1 MNRRSLLAASLPLLG
16 LPLLALPVAPAL
28 AHPPRQPD
36 SAEAQ
41 KYIQEVMAFR
51 EKHAKAVKDK
61 DFATL
66 RAAYADSYTHTHGSG
81 KLDNKDAR
89 IVSAMAGEPLI
100 EAAPVAELSFR
111 VFAGPT
117 VIVTG
122 KSPILNLKEQKTY
135 DFRWVCVYVTAKD
148 GWELAV
154 SQATRPPV
162 AT

>member
-1 MNRRSLLAASLPLLG
+1 MLRRTLLG
-16 LPLLALPVAPAL
+16 AAPLLLALPVALPAF

-41 KYIQEVMAFR
+41 TLIKEVTAFR
-51 EKHAKAVKDK
+51 EKLAKAVRDK
-61 DFATL
+61 DLAAM
-66 RAAYADSYTHTHGSG
+66 RAMYADAFTHTHGSG

-89 IVSAMAGEPLI
+89 LVSAMAGEPLI
-100 EAAPVAELSFR
+100 EAAPARELSFR

-122 KSPILNLKEQKTY
+122 VSPILNVKEQKTY
-135 DFRWVCVYVTAKD
+135 DFRWVSVYVTAKD

-154 SQATRPPV
+154 SQATRLPV
-162 AT
+162 PTN

>member
-1 MNRRSLLAASLPLLG
+1 MRRRALIAASLPLLA
-16 LPLLALPVAPAL
+16 LPLLPAL

-41 KYIQEVMAFR
+41 RIIQEVTAFR
-51 EKHAKAVKDK
+51 EKLAKAVKDK
-61 DFATL
+61 DFKAL
-66 RAAYADSYTHTHGSG
+66 RAAYAYNYTHTHGSG

-100 EAAPVAELSFR
+100 EAAPATELSFQ
-111 VFAGPT
+111 VYAGPT

-122 KSPILNLKEQKTY
+122 KSPILNVKEQKTY

-154 SQATRPPV
+154 SQATRLPAP
-162 AT
+162 AN

>member
-1 MNRRSLLAASLPLLG
+1 MRRRSLLAASLPLL
-16 LPLLALPVAPAL
+16 ALPAIPAL

-41 KYIQEVMAFR
+41 TLIKEVTDFR
-51 EKHAKAVKDK
+51 EKLARAVKDK
-61 DFATL
+61 DL
-66 RAAYADSYTHTHGSG
+66 AAMRPLYADAFTHTHGSG

-89 IVSAMAGEPLI
+89 LVSAMAGEPLI
-100 EAAPVAELSFR
+100 EAAPATELSFR

-122 KSPILNLKEQKTY
+122 LSPILNVKEQKTY

-148 GWELAV
+148 GWQLAV
-154 SQATRPPV
+154 SQATRLPLP
-162 AT
+162 TN